1 MREGVMRWFRAL
13 LPREERFFDLYNA
26 HAAILVRAA
35 EALQAML
42 EGGEAVAE
50 RSREVIALEYDA
62 DVVTPTC

>member
-1 MREGVMRWFRAL
+1 VVRWFRAL

-42 EGGEAVAE
+42 EVAKPSPNAPE
-50 RSREVIALEYDA
+50 K
-62 DVVTPTC
+62 